1 MICLNNINKKDILMN
16 IFKLTILF
24 TMIILANYSMLKVD
38 FSKFFKRNST
48 REIKIL
54 VSLLS
59 LVIGYTSYMTIIT
72 IYELSLTLVK

>member
-1 MICLNNINKKDILMN
+1 MN

-38 FSKFFKRNST
+38 VSKFFKRNST

-59 LVIGYTSYMTIIT
+59 LVIGYISYMTIIT

>member
-1 MICLNNINKKDILMN
+1 MN

-24 TMIILANYSMLKVD
+24 TMIILANYSMLKID
-38 FSKFFKRNST
+38 FSKFFNRDST

-59 LVIGYTSYMTIIT
+59 LVIGYISYMTIIT

>member
-1 MICLNNINKKDILMN
+1 MN

-24 TMIILANYSMLKVD
+24 TMIILTNYSMLKVD
-38 FSKFFKRNST
+38 FSKFFQRNST

-59 LVIGYTSYMTIIT
+59 LVIGYISYMTIIT

>member
-1 MICLNNINKKDILMN
+1 MN

-59 LVIGYTSYMTIIT
+59 LVIGYISYMTIIT

>member
-1 MICLNNINKKDILMN
+1 MN

-24 TMIILANYSMLKVD
+24 TMIILTNYSMLKVD
-38 FSKFFKRNST
+38 FSKFFQRNST

-59 LVIGYTSYMTIIT
+59 LVIGYISYMTITT

>member
-1 MICLNNINKKDILMN
+1 MN

-38 FSKFFKRNST
+38 FNKFFKRNST

-59 LVIGYTSYMTIIT
+59 LVIGYISYMTIIT

>member
-1 MICLNNINKKDILMN
+1 MICLDNINKKDILMN

-24 TMIILANYSMLKVD
+24 TMIILANYSMLKID

-59 LVIGYTSYMTIIT
+59 LVIGYISYMTIIT

>member
-1 MICLNNINKKDILMN
+1 MN

-24 TMIILANYSMLKVD
+24 TMIILANYSMLKID
-38 FSKFFKRNST
+38 FSKFFKRKST

-59 LVIGYTSYMTIIT
+59 LVIGYISYMTIIT

>member
-1 MICLNNINKKDILMN
+1 MN

-24 TMIILANYSMLKVD
+24 TMIIIANYSMLKID

-59 LVIGYTSYMTIIT
+59 LVIGYISYMTIIT
-72 IYELSLTLVK
+72 IYERK

>member
-1 MICLNNINKKDILMN
+1 MN
-16 IFKLTILF
+16 IFKLIVLF
-24 TMIILANYSMLKVD
+24 TMIILANYSMLKID

-48 REIKIL
+48 QEIKIL

-59 LVIGYTSYMTIIT
+59 LVIGYISYMTIIT

>member
-1 MICLNNINKKDILMN
+1 MN

-38 FSKFFKRNST
+38 FSKFFKT

-59 LVIGYTSYMTIIT
+59 LVIGYISYMTIIT

>member
-1 MICLNNINKKDILMN
+1 
-16 IFKLTILF
+16 
-24 TMIILANYSMLKVD
+24 MLKID

-59 LVIGYTSYMTIIT
+59 LVIGYISYMTIIT